1 MSQSHASDPRS
12 SLHVLILA
20 AGEGKRM
27 RSRKPKV
34 LMPVAGR
41 PMLAHVIHAARAL
54 EPAAIHI
61 VYGHAGEQVRA
72 AFAEQA
78 DLSWVEQTERRGT
91 GHAVQQALPV
101 LPEQG
106 RLLVLYGDVP
116 LIRIDTL
123 RALLRADAALAVLG
137 AELDDPSGYGR
148 LLLDAQ
154 GRVEAIVEHK
164 DANAEQRAVCWINT
178 GLIACDIGRLRG
190 WLAEIRADN
199 AQGEYYLTDIFALA
213 ARDAAKA
220 DCVAAGEA
228 SESFG
233 ANDPIQLAELERLY
247 RQREARALM
256 LAGVRLADPTRI
268 DVRGRVQAGS
278 DVEIDIDVI
287 LEGEVSLRDGV
298 SIGPFCRI
306 RNSSLAAG
314 TVVLGHCELDGVTT
328 EGACTIGPFARLRPG
343 TRLAEGVHIGNF
355 VETKNARLGTGSK
368 ANHLS
373 YLGDADIGAKVNIGA
388 GTITCNYDGAHKH
401 RTVIEDGAFI
411 GSNSS
416 LVAPVTVGANATLG
430 AGSTLTR
437 DAPAGQLTVA
447 RARQQS
453 FADWKRPVKA
463 RE

>member
-1 MSQSHASDPRS
+1 MTATHTD
-12 SLHVLILA
+12 LHVLILA

-27 RSRKPKV
+27 RSRRPKV

-41 PMLAHVIHAARAL
+41 PMLAHVIEAARSL
-54 EPAAIHI
+54 QPARVHV

-106 RLLVLYGDVP
+106 RVLVLYGDVP
-116 LIRIDTL
+116 LIRSETL
-123 RALLRADAALAVLG
+123 RALLAAPTALAVLG
-137 AELDDPSGYGR
+137 ARLDDPSGYGR
-148 LLLDAQ
+148 LILDAE

-164 DANAEQRAVCWINT
+164 DATEAQRAVRWINT
-178 GLIACDIGRLRG
+178 GLIACDAARLRA

-213 ARDAAKA
+213 ARDGERAACVEVA
-220 DCVAAGEA
+220 DA

-233 ANDPIQLAELERLY
+233 ANDPLQLSELEALY
-247 RQREARALM
+247 RQREARVLM
-256 LAGVRLADPTRI
+256 QAGVRLADPSRI
-268 DVRGRVQAGS
+268 DVRGRVAAGM
-278 DVEIDIDVI
+278 DVEIDIDVV
-287 LEGEVSLRDGV
+287 LEGAVELGDEVQ
-298 SIGPFCRI
+298 IGPFCRI
-306 RNSSLAAG
+306 RNSKLAAG
-314 TVVLGHCELDGVTT
+314 TVIHGHCELDGVVT
-328 EGACTIGPFARLRPG
+328 EGPCIIGPFARLRPG
-343 TRLAEGVHIGNF
+343 TRLAAGVHIGNF
-355 VETKNARLGTGSK
+355 VETKNATLGEGSK

-373 YLGDADIGAKVNIGA
+373 YLGDAVIGAKVNIGA
-388 GTITCNYDGAHKH
+388 GTITCNYDGANKH
-401 RTVIEDGAFI
+401 RTTIEDGAFI
-411 GSNSS
+411 GSNSA
-416 LVAPVTVGANATLG
+416 LVAPLTVGAGATLG

-453 FADWKRPVKA
+453 YPEWKRPVKA
-463 RE
+463 

>member
-1 MSQSHASDPRS
+1 MTATHTD
-12 SLHVLILA
+12 LHVLILA

-27 RSRKPKV
+27 RSRRPKV

-41 PMLAHVIHAARAL
+41 PMLAHVIEAARSL
-54 EPAAIHI
+54 QPARIHV

-106 RLLVLYGDVP
+106 RVLVLYGDVP
-116 LIRIDTL
+116 LIRSETL
-123 RALLRADAALAVLG
+123 RALLAAPTALAVLG
-137 AELDDPSGYGR
+137 ARLDDPSGYGR
-148 LLLDAQ
+148 LILDAE

-164 DANAEQRAVCWINT
+164 DATEAQRAVRWINT
-178 GLIACDIGRLRG
+178 GLIACDAARLRG

-213 ARDAAKA
+213 ARDGERAACVEVA
-220 DCVAAGEA
+220 DA

-233 ANDPIQLAELERLY
+233 ANDPLQLSELEALY
-247 RQREARALM
+247 RQREARVLM
-256 LAGVRLADPTRI
+256 QAGVRLADPSRI
-268 DVRGRVQAGS
+268 DVRGRVAAGM
-278 DVEIDIDVI
+278 DVEIDIDVV
-287 LEGEVSLRDGV
+287 LEGAVELGDEVQ
-298 SIGPFCRI
+298 IGPFCRI
-306 RNSSLAAG
+306 RNSKLAAG
-314 TVVLGHCELDGVTT
+314 TVIHGHCELDGVVT
-328 EGACTIGPFARLRPG
+328 EGPCIIGPFARLRPG
-343 TRLAEGVHIGNF
+343 TRLAAGVHIGNF
-355 VETKNARLGTGSK
+355 VETKNATLGEGSK

-373 YLGDADIGAKVNIGA
+373 YLGDAVIGAKVNIGA
-388 GTITCNYDGAHKH
+388 GTITCNYDGANKH
-401 RTVIEDGAFI
+401 RTTIEDGAFI
-411 GSNSS
+411 GSNSA
-416 LVAPVTVGANATLG
+416 LVAPVTVGVGATLG

-453 FADWKRPVKA
+453 FPDWKRPVKA
-463 RE
+463 